1 METPERARIVTVL
14 LDVRRPTGGA
24 DDTWRITGAQVLTS
38 IDGLFRLRLN
48 SSVQFAARNFT
59 ITSEDLVVTLADG
72 SVFQIE
78 SETGVT
84 GLVLLGRGVMQF
96 TPGPETE
103 RGQLRIFGCRVAAGA
118 VRIGVRAPE
127 PRENASSGPA
137 SRA

>member
-59 ITSEDLVVTLADG
+59 ITSGISSSRSPT
-72 SVFQIE
+72 
-78 SETGVT
+78 
-84 GLVLLGRGVMQF
+84 
-96 TPGPETE
+96 
-103 RGQLRIFGCRVAAGA
+103 
-118 VRIGVRAPE
+118 APC
-127 PRENASSGPA
+127 SK
-137 SRA
+137 